1 LTGAQKLRIAGL
13 MVLQVLTSI
22 VFYPIAALFALT
34 GIGVPVAMVFMGIG
48 TAPYSF
54 AMRLKG
60 AWQSVGRP
68 EAEHHQRTDV
78 VATT

>member
-34 GIGVPVAMVFMGIG
+34 GIGVP
-48 TAPYSF
+48 F